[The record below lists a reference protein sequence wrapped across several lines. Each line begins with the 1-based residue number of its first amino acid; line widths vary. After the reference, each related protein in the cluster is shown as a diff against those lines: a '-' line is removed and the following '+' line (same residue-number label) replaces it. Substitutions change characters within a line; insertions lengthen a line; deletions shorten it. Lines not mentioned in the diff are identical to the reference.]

1 MENRDVFL
9 KFGVSPSERELIRQ
23 KMERCGCT
31 NLSSYL
37 RKMALDGYIIHV
49 DLPELKDIST
59 LLRRSGNN
67 INQIAKRA
75 NETRR
80 VYDTDLQDIQRSQ
93 NMLLEQFGKV
103 LSALSVLE

>member
-9 KFGVSPSERELIRQ
+9 KFGVSPTERELIRQ
-23 KMERCGCT
+23 KMEQCGCT